1 MMIKDNYS
9 AYRTESKTRTGYDI
23 FKNNIKVFS
32 VYFRDETQP
41 DKIPYLYKYDNISDI
56 TVNMLLKYSLNQE
69 DTGLTDA
76 FILSCLLLNKKE
88 TENIYFRFP
97 DYLNCKYVSKNTD
110 DYFDAIEP
118 NKQQFLEFLNLQDKT
133 EGMAIV
139 PVTVKYHYSTLFIDL
154 KDKKMLCLFD
164 SGLLHTTSEQIGEC
178 QRTKIDK
185 ILASSSLE
193 EIEKLTKEEIKLT
206 EIIQV
211 DNPQAREY
219 VFGKN
224 LAKDIRC
231 LNDYCLQ
238 DEQSCGYW
246 TVAACEL
253 GASEEYGTLD
263 RIQEDC
269 ESGIFQIKLAKMV
282 LEITDDI
289 KKGGKQNIILIN
301 PSTASF
307 NKQDYIEY
315 TKDSYTIFIKNIETS
330 TVIGVDLNL
339 LQRQMLS
346 KGFIKCQQKA
356 DIIQQQAISSNLTDS
371 IVELSNFT
379 IKETSLSK
387 NYPSQ

>member
-1 MMIKDNYS
+1 MNYFCNGYLS
-9 AYRTESKTRTGYDI
+9 A
-23 FKNNIKVFS
+23 
-32 VYFRDETQP
+32 
-41 DKIPYLYKYDNISDI
+41 
-56 TVNMLLKYSLNQE
+56 
-69 DTGLTDA
+69 
-76 FILSCLLLNKKE
+76 
-88 TENIYFRFP
+88 
-97 DYLNCKYVSKNTD
+97 

-118 NKQQFLEFLNLQDKT
+118 NKQDFLEFLNLQDKT

-139 PVTVKYHYSTLFIDL
+139 LVTVKDHYSTLFVDL

-164 SGLLHTTSEQIGEC
+164 SGLLHTTSEQIDEC

-185 ILASSSLE
+185 ILASSSFE
-193 EIEKLTKEEIKLT
+193 EIEKLTEEEIELT

-224 LAKDIRC
+224 LAKDIIC

-246 TVAACEL
+246 TIAACEL

-289 KKGGKQNIILIN
+289 IKGKKQNIILIN

-330 TVIGVDLNL
+330 TVISVDLNL
-339 LQRQMLS
+339 LQQQMLS

-356 DIIQQQAISSNLTDS
+356 DIIQQQAISSNLSDSTMEISSITD
-371 IVELSNFT
+371 
-379 IKETSLSK
+379 KSLSI
-387 NYPSQ
+387 